1 MKHRTHLRKR
11 RQQEAFVA
19 PFTLAFYTPQRICG
33 GNVFVTYLGNYMEK
47 PPTALIINRMSLA

>member
-1 MKHRTHLRKR
+1 MKHRTHLRKQN
-11 RQQEAFVA
+11 QQEAFVA

-33 GNVFVTYLGNYMEK
+33 GNILVTYLGIGMEK